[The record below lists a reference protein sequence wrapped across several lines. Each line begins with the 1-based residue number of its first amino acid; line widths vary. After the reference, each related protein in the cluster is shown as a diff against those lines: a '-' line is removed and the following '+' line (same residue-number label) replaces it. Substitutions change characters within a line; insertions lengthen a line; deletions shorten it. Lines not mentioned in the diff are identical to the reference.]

1 MDVHENH
8 NADIFVILSQPDRQP
23 KSVIL
28 HMQHRCSVEA
38 AVVMAKIRNVENM
51 NV

>member
-1 MDVHENH
+1 MGVHENH
-8 NADIFVILSQPDRQP
+8 SLDIFVTLSQPDRQP
-23 KSVIL
+23 KGVIL

-38 AVVMAKIRNVENM
+38 AVVMAKIRNIENM